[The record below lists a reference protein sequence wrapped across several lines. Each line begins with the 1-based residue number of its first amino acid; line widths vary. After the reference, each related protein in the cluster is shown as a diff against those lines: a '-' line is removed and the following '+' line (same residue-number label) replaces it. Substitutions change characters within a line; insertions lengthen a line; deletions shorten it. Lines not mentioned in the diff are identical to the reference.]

1 VSLVVFGSVGT
12 GKAFIILLTE
22 NTPPVADA
30 GPDQIVECTMHG
42 GALVTLDASDS
53 SDVDGD
59 ALTFVWR
66 DAANVVIGTTAVTNV
81 QVPLGTQ
88 TFTVEVMD
96 GNGGTDTD
104 AMQITVA
111 DTTAPDLQVALSES
125 TLWAPN
131 HKLVD
136 ITATISVVDG
146 CDASPAVTLAS
157 IVSSEPDDGRGDGRT
172 TGDVQGAEIGTDD
185 RAFQLRAERSGLTG
199 ERIYVVTYQAM
210 DDSGNIATVTR
221 DARVGQ

>member
-1 VSLVVFGSVGT
+1 
-12 GKAFIILLTE
+12 
-22 NTPPVADA
+22 
-30 GPDQIVECTMHG
+30 M
-42 GALVTLDASDS
+42 
-53 SDVDGD
+53 
-59 ALTFVWR
+59 
-66 DAANVVIGTTAVTNV
+66 TNV
-81 QVPLGTQ
+81 QVPLGTH

-96 GNGGTDTD
+96 GKGGTDTD
-104 AMQITVA
+104 AVQITVA

-125 TLWAPN
+125 TLWTPN

-199 ERIYVVTYQAM
+199 ERIYVVTYQAT
-210 DDSGNIATVTR
+210 DGSGNIATVTR